1 MEFFKRFLDKLR
13 GEDGQT
19 VIEYVLVIVL
29 IGVVLLLAFR
39 TTDLENSISNAS
51 SEIASSIQ
59 SGVDGLGGGGGG

>member
-39 TTDLENSISNAS
+39 TAELQDSINTAS
-51 SEIASSIQ
+51 SKIASSIQ
-59 SGVDGLGGGGGG
+59 SGAGDL